1 MRLVHSLEAKTW
13 RDFVDGQP
21 MGNVFHTPEMY
32 QVYSKTKDREPELWG
47 VMGSNNVPLALF
59 TPVRVTLPNPLLRR
73 LAVHSVSYGSLLWA
87 PGEPGEK
94 ALEMLIQAYK
104 RERKSDVAY
113 TELRHLADVRGILP
127 LLDKQGFKFEGHLD
141 YQINLGRSVE
151 EVFQDIGPRTRK
163 NIRRGLNKG
172 HVSIQEV
179 REKKQ
184 VATCYE
190 ILSRTYGAAHI
201 PLADISLFEA
211 AYDLLV
217 AKGMVRFLLAYVNQ
231 TPVATSIELIHK
243 GTIYGWYG
251 GVDRRHNSYS
261 PNELLS
267 WHILKWGV
275 ENGYKLYDFGGA
287 GKPGERYGVRDFKAK
302 FGGSLTCFGRSTY
315 AHKPLIFRVMQMG
328 RRFSRRFL

>member
-1 MRLVHSLEAKTW
+1 MRLVRSLEVKTW

-32 QVYSKTKDREPELWG
+32 QVHSKAKDREPELWG
-47 VMGSNNVPLALF
+47 VVGSDNAPLALF
-59 TPVRVTLPNPLLRR
+59 TPVRITLPQPLLRR

-87 PGEPGEK
+87 PGEAGEE

-104 RERKSDVAY
+104 KERKSDVAY

-127 LLDKQGFKFEGHLD
+127 LLDKHGFRFEDHLD
-141 YQINLGRSVE
+141 YQIDLGRSVE
-151 EVFQDIGPRTRK
+151 EVFQGIGPRTRK
-163 NIRRGLNKG
+163 NIRRGLKKG
-172 HVSIQEV
+172 QVSIQEV
-179 REKKQ
+179 RERGQ
-184 VATCYE
+184 VAACYE
-190 ILSRTYGAAHI
+190 ILSRTYRAARV

-211 AYDLLV
+211 AYDLLL

-231 TPVATSIELIHK
+231 TPVATSVELLHK

-251 GVDRRHNSYS
+251 GVDRRHNSHS
-261 PNELLS
+261 PNELLT

-287 GKPGERYGVRDFKAK
+287 GRPAERYGVRDFKAK
-302 FGGSLTCFGRSTY
+302 FGGRLTCFGRSTC
-315 AHKPLIFRVMQMG
+315 AHKPLIFRVIQIG
-328 RRFSRRFL
+328 RRLSRRFL